1 MNAVSD
7 VCVFTTAELGLERLA
22 AVRCLLEVAFE
33 GDFSDEDWDHALGG
47 WHVLVTADDGALVA
61 HTAVVPRRLYVA
73 DRHFRSGY
81 VEAVGTAPSRQ
92 GTGVGSLAMEA
103 IGELLPRH
111 FELGALATG
120 RWSFYERL
128 GWERWRGPT
137 FARDGDEVLRTAEDD
152 DAVMVL
158 RFGPSADIE
167 LTAALTCEARQGDD
181 W

>member
-1 MNAVSD
+1 MN
-7 VCVFTTAELGLERLA
+7 E
-22 AVRCLLEVAFE
+22 AFE

-47 WHVLVTADDGALVA
+47 WHVLVTAEDGALVA

-73 DRHFRSGY
+73 DRHFRPATSR
-81 VEAVGTAPSRQ
+81 PSERHRRVQ
-92 GTGVGSLAMEA
+92 GTGVGSLAMQA

-137 FARDGDEVLRTAEDD
+137 FARD
-152 DAVMVL
+152 
-158 RFGPSADIE
+158 
-167 LTAALTCEARQGDD
+167 

>member
-1 MNAVSD
+1 MRTGS
-7 VCVFTTAELGLERLA
+7 T
-22 AVRCLLEVAFE
+22 
-33 GDFSDEDWDHALGG
+33 ALGG

-61 HTAVVPRRLYVA
+61 HASVVPGRLLVA
-73 DRHFRSGY
+73 DRLFQSGY
-81 VEAVGTAPSRQ
+81 VEAVGTAPSRH

-103 IGELLPRH
+103 IGELLPRP

-137 FARDGDEVLRTAEDD
+137 YARG
-152 DAVMVL
+152 
-158 RFGPSADIE
+158 
-167 LTAALTCEARQGDD
+167 

>member
-1 MNAVSD
+1 MSD
-7 VCVFTTAELGLERLA
+7 VSVFTTAELGTARQA
-22 AVRCLLEVAFE
+22 AIRVLMEEAFD

-47 WHVLVTADDGALVA
+47 WHVLVSSDGGDLVA
-61 HTAVVPRRLYVA
+61 HAAVVPRRLDVA
-73 DRHFRSGY
+73 DRPFLSGY
-81 VEAVGTAPSRQ
+81 VEAVGTAPAAQ
-92 GTGVGSLAMEA
+92 GTGVGSVAMEA

-137 FARDGDEVLRTAEDD
+137 FARDGVEVIRTEEDD

-158 RFGPSADIE
+158 RFGPSAGID
-167 LTAALTCEARQGDD
+167 LTAALTCEARAGDD